1 MNSRLIAAAATT
13 TLVVLAVTGCA
24 SEPADP
30 NTKPAAPREVVYR
43 TGSNIPVRD
52 PRPLTKEEQ
61 DAQTEAAQRYLAR
74 PTGAGIRPQ

>member
-1 MNSRLIAAAATT
+1 MNSRLIAALATATFAA
-13 TLVVLAVTGCA
+13 LAIGGCA

-30 NTKPAAPREVVYR
+30 NAKPAAPREVVYR

-52 PRPLTKEEQ
+52 ARPLTKEEQ
-61 DAQTEAAQRYLAR
+61 DAQTEAAQRYLSR